1 MRWRSD
7 SPATYV
13 IVNQG
18 SDSPPGPGQTPESSH
33 GNDVRVLD
41 SRRDANLAQ
50 EPLDADRA
58 GELGVEHLEGD
69 HPIVP

>member
-18 SDSPPGPGQTPESSH
+18 RDSPPGPGQTPESST
-33 GNDVRVLD
+33 
-41 SRRDANLAQ
+41 NLTQ

-58 GELGVEHLEGD
+58 GELGVEHLESD
-69 HPIVP
+69 HAIVP